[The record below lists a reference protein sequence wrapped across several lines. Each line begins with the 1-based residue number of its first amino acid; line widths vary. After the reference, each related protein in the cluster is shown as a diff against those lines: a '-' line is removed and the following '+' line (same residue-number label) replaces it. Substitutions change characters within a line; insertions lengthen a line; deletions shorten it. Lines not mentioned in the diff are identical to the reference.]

1 MELGLSL
8 SGGGVK
14 GAAHVGVLKALEEEN
29 IKIDAI
35 AGTSSGSIVATLY
48 AVGFSADEIYNIFK
62 KYCKKIK
69 YVDWKNILKLIGGL
83 ILKHEIIIDGLN
95 SGKEIEKLINSVCK
109 EKNVYNISNIKMPL
123 IIPTVDLCNGKVTC
137 FSSYKPQREN
147 RKLDN
152 TIFINNI
159 NIGKAVKASCS
170 YPVVFSPCVF
180 RNTKLIDG
188 GIRENSPWRELK
200 EIGVENVFSVVFN
213 DEDNK
218 ECAENIIE
226 VASRAI
232 NLLCIE
238 LSNYELEGADYL
250 LKINNKKVGLLDM
263 SKIDDLYN
271 IGYNEMKK
279 RIRKVGFLKDQRK
292 QLSV

>member
-1 MELGLSL
+1 MKLGLSL

-48 AVGFSADEIYNIFK
+48 AVGFSADEIYEIFK
-62 KYCKKIK
+62 KYYKKIK
-69 YVDWKNILKLIGGL
+69 YVDWRNILKLLGGL

-109 EKNVYNISNIKMPL
+109 EKNVYNISNVKMPL

-137 FSSYKPQREN
+137 FSSYNLQREK

-152 TIFINNI
+152 TIFVNNI
-159 NIGKAVKASCS
+159 NIGKAVRASCS

-180 RNTKLIDG
+180 RDTKLIDG

-200 EIGVENVFSVVFN
+200 EIGIDNVFSVAFK
-213 DEDNK
+213 DDDK
-218 ECAENIIE
+218 ECASNIIE

-250 LKINNKKVGLLDM
+250 LKINSKKVGLLDM
-263 SKIDDLYN
+263 SKIDYLYN